1 MLNAWRKKSSSQRR
15 TALVTTPDGCALATT
30 TRGVDG
36 RYELLS
42 CLSIEAPAAKQQA
55 IIASWFAERQDFGL
69 VGSVLDAAD
78 YQLLLV
84 ESPDVL
90 PAELKAAVRWRLKD
104 LIDFPVEDAVVDVFG
119 IPEQARRTGAK
130 MMYAVAAKRQAI
142 DTQVAFL
149 KSVVPGFEI
158 IDIPELAL
166 RNLAARLPEAAEGL
180 ILLWLNSDSAQLLV
194 IKDATLYVTRRVQ
207 FADRRHDAGSLDADD
222 VDAIALELQR
232 SMDYFE
238 SHYEQA
244 PIGHLVIAPHG
255 DASRNLATALGA
267 QTAMRI
273 QTFEVARV
281 LKVPP
286 GLDLSARASLLAIG
300 AAMRDDKPAL

>member
-207 FADRRHDAGSLDADD
+207 FADRGHDAGSLDADD